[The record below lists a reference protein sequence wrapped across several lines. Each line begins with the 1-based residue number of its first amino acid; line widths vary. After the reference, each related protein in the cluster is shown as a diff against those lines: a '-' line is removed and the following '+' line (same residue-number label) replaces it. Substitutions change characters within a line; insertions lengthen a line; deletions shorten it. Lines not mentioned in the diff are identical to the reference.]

1 MWSRRPCHLGI
12 QHSYLH
18 WPGPLKVSF
27 NPKEDDLSG
36 PSPSCWHLWA
46 VSIPRVWGR
55 WSDVVT
61 SVKRSHAF
69 SFPGV
74 LSQML
79 GRESNQ
85 DYWRPSPHLVCLWI
99 LHHTECWLLG
109 LEPSVLRVRAAV
121 TGALVPGIAQHRACL
136 SRNHCPSTETCP
148 SSSTRT

>member
-1 MWSRRPCHLGI
+1 MDTETHRSRPRWETNFRKPEKNVVKASL
-12 QHSYLH
+12 SPWESAFLSS
-18 WPGPLKVSF
+18 WPSPLKVSF

-46 VSIPRVWGR
+46 VSLPRVCGR

-69 SFPGV
+69 SSPGV
-74 LSQML
+74 MSQVL

-109 LEPSVLRVRAAV
+109 LEPSVLRLRAAV
-121 TGALVPGIAQHRACL
+121 MGCFGPG
-136 SRNHCPSTETCP
+136 NSTA
-148 SSSTRT
+148 